1 MQNQESGKTAQP
13 RPKMFRA
20 LGKADPPE
28 QVEIDGHRYR
38 RVDILKHDSWAAT
51 ALYQGP
57 RGMVVAKFNRQQS
70 VFGLPMKWL
79 GKRLAQRETRML
91 QRLADSPNVPDY
103 SGNLAINEI
112 NQLHAVTH
120 DYVPGHPLERR
131 EPVNDVFFP
140 TLQQLIKD
148 MHARDLAY
156 VDLSKRQNIIVGD
169 DDKPYLIDFQ
179 ISLNLPGWWPGNSW
193 PIRRVL
199 RLLQDMDDYHVLKH
213 YRDCRPDLLSPEQ
226 LDLERYRPWT
236 IRFGRRIGKPL
247 REIRRKFLVFIGVR
261 TGKGRAQSETAPE
274 DAVRREMK

>member
-1 MQNQESGKTAQP
+1 MQDREPGKTAQP
-13 RPKMFRA
+13 RPKVFRA

-28 QVEIDGHRYR
+28 QVEIDGHSYR

-57 RGMVVAKFNRQQS
+57 PGMVVAKFNRQQS

-79 GKRLAQRETRML
+79 GRRLAKRETRML
-91 QRLADSPNVPDY
+91 QRLADLPNVPDC
-103 SGNLAINEI
+103 SGDLAINGV

-120 DYVPGHPLERR
+120 EYVPGHPLERR
-131 EPVNDVFFP
+131 EPVNDVFFS
-140 TLQQLIKD
+140 TLQQLIED

-179 ISLNLPGWWPGNSW
+179 ISLNLPGWWPM
-193 PIRRVL
+193 RTVL

-247 REIRRKFLVFIGVR
+247 REARRKFLVFIGVR

>member
-1 MQNQESGKTAQP
+1 MQNREPAKAAQP
-13 RPKMFRA
+13 RPKLFRA
-20 LGKADPPE
+20 LGKAEPPE
-28 QVEIDGHRYR
+28 QVEIDGQSYR

-51 ALYQGP
+51 ALYEGP

-79 GKRLAQRETRML
+79 GRRLARRETRML
-91 QRLADSPNVPDY
+91 QRLGDLPNIPDY
-103 SGNLAINEI
+103 SGNLTINGVS
-112 NQLHAVTH
+112 QAHAVTH
-120 DYVPGHPLERR
+120 DYVAGHPLERR
-131 EPVNDVFFP
+131 EPVNDDFFP

-169 DDKPYLIDFQ
+169 DHKPYLIDFQ
-179 ISLNLPGWWPGNSW
+179 ISLNLPGWWPGKAW
-193 PIRRVL
+193 PMRAVI
-199 RLLQDMDDYHVLKH
+199 RLLQDMDDHHVLKH
-213 YRDCRPDLLSPEQ
+213 FRDCRPDLLSPEQ

-236 IRFGRRIGKPL
+236 IRLGRRIGKPL
-247 REIRRKFLVFIGVR
+247 REIRRKFLVLIGVR